1 MICKERSFYRTFFRL
16 TGTVA
21 LQNLIVLGVSL
32 GDNMM
37 LGGYSELAMSGVA
50 VVVQIQFL
58 LQMTL
63 NGIGNG
69 AAVIASQHWG
79 KRETA
84 PIRRVFGVA
93 FCAALG
99 VGCLLGALGYF
110 IPERLLGLLTNE
122 AAVIEQ
128 GAVYMRTIAPSY
140 PVLALTS
147 VGIAMFR
154 SVESTQV
161 GVYLSLG
168 SLLFDTALNY
178 CMIYGKLGFP
188 EMGARGAALSTVI
201 SYCVQ
206 FAMLIV
212 YMRFIDKK
220 LQLRLRET
228 FRIEAASLQKFLR
241 ISLPLVG
248 SAVSWG
254 LAMNI
259 QGAIMGHL
267 GQRAIAANSMTAALF
282 QAITVVT
289 YASAS
294 AANVIIGKAV
304 GAGERDK
311 VKLYARTLQVCFLCI
326 GVFTS
331 AVMLLARQF
340 IPGIYHVSDATRA
353 LAKDFLLVNC
363 VTVLGTSYQMAS
375 LTGIVS
381 GGGDTRFVLINDLIF
396 MWGIVLPL
404 AALSAFVW
412 QLSPLVV
419 FIVLKS
425 DQITK
430 CAVAVVKVNR
440 YRWIRDLTK

>member
-1 MICKERSFYRTFFRL
+1 MICKERSFYKTFFRL

-21 LQNLIVLGVSL
+21 LQNLILLGVSL

-37 LGGYSELAMSGVA
+37 LGGYDELAMSGVA
-50 VVVQIQFL
+50 VATQIGFL
-58 LQMTL
+58 LQMAL

-84 PIRRVFGVA
+84 PIRRVFAVA

-99 VGCLLGALGYF
+99 VGCLMGALGF
-110 IPERLLGLLTNE
+110 FVPEKLLGLLTNE
-122 AAVIEQ
+122 ADVIEQ
-128 GAVYMRTIAPSY
+128 GAVYMRTIAPGY
-140 PVLALTS
+140 PILALTS
-147 VGIAMFR
+147 VGLHMFR

-168 SLLFDTALNY
+168 SLLFDTLLNY
-178 CMIYGKLGFP
+178 AMIYGRFGLP

-201 SYCVQ
+201 SYSVQ
-206 FAMLIV
+206 FLMLILYAR
-212 YMRFIDKK
+212 YMDKK
-220 LQLRLRET
+220 LGMRLRGC
-228 FRIEAASLQKFLR
+228 FRVEAAALRKFAR
-241 ISLPLVG
+241 VSLPLVG
-248 SAVSWG
+248 SAASWG

-259 QGAIMGHL
+259 QGAIVGRMG
-267 GQRAIAANSMTAALF
+267 QSAIAANSMTAALF
-282 QAITVVT
+282 QVITVVT

-304 GAGERDK
+304 GQGDREK
-311 VKLYARTLQVCFLCI
+311 IKLYTRTLQLCFLCI
-326 GVFTS
+326 GVATS

-340 IPGIYHVSDATRA
+340 VPDFYRVSGETRS
-353 LAKDFLLVNC
+353 LAKSFLLVNC

-404 AALSAFVW
+404 AALAAFVW
-412 QLSPLVV
+412 QLSPLIV

-440 YRWIRDLTK
+440 YRWIRDLTG